1 MTETV
6 FLSSVFFLLGAL
18 IFLLGVLIFREAPRQ
33 RVNLVVSMMLFFA
46 GLGAVLGAS
55 GLIAESHSPDS
66 RAYGN
71 FVRSFA
77 YLWEF
82 FFPFLLLFTLLY
94 PRPNRILSRFPGI
107 EILILVPHAF
117 HFAFMMV
124 SSRLGGQFNFVAAGE
139 KIPYSEPFLEMASIF
154 MKLVYRS
161 HANMFAVVNLAFA
174 AVSVFLLWRSFR
186 NARGL
191 TIRNQMLAVLLGIS
205 VGVGLYGAAVLVP
218 EAFGRPVSLRVR
230 STLMVLSLTL
240 GSTAIAYSVV
250 RYKFLDT
257 RLLARRSVL
266 YAVVALLFVGP
277 YLTVI
282 RQLDRVIQAFTG
294 TETPIFQTV
303 FAVLAL
309 IMFQPVMGRL
319 EVYLEEYLMKHRT
332 DYRNVLRRLS
342 RDVVTVLD
350 IEELSRRV
358 MGSLRDALTADA
370 GALAIVD
377 KNRQSLRLVDSFGID
392 QSSLAAERPAA
403 MLTELIPRPTLLSA
417 DEALSLFLDEDRRSA
432 MQDFL
437 RRASASWVLP
447 LVHHDEAMGVLT
459 LGKKVLP
466 TRFHSEDR
474 QLLETLASQ
483 LSVAVKNSV
492 LYEETLAKKLMEE
505 ELLFAR
511 KIQSAFLPRE
521 FPRVERLD
529 LFGKNS
535 PSRFVGGDYFD
546 VIPAGPSKYL
556 IAIADVAGKGVAAA
570 LLTSMLQASLRTQV
584 MEPRSVRHIVCALN
598 CLVADMRSAEQ
609 FATFF
614 LGLLDTS
621 HMTLTYCNAGH
632 CYPVLVDGKSGSRFL
647 SQSDLVLGVVR
658 DASFSEHTVS
668 LSPGQVIVLYT
679 DGVTEAEGPRGE
691 QFGEERLMELLT
703 SLPPSLMA
711 REIVERVEGAV
722 TGFVGGDELTDDLTL
737 LVVRL
742 CDGVEK

>member
-1 MTETV
+1 MTESM
-6 FLSSVFFLLGAL
+6 FLSTIFFLLGSL

-66 RAYGN
+66 RAYGQ

-117 HFAFMMV
+117 HFVFMIV
-124 SSRLGGQFNFVAAGE
+124 SYRLGGQFDFEAAGAG
-139 KIPYSEPFLEMASIF
+139 IRYSKPFLEMASIF
-154 MKLVYRS
+154 MKLVYRW
-161 HANMFAVVNLAFA
+161 HANLFAVVNLAFA

-186 NARGL
+186 KAKGL
-191 TIRNQMLAVLLGIS
+191 TIRNQMLTVLIGITA
-205 VGVGLYGAAVLVP
+205 GVGLYGVAVLIP
-218 EAFGRPVSLRVR
+218 EMFGQPVSLRVR

-257 RLLARRSVL
+257 KLLARRSVL
-266 YAVVALLFVGP
+266 YAVVSLLFVGP

-282 RQLDRVIQAFTG
+282 RQLDRALQAFTG
-294 TETPIFQTV
+294 TETPVFQAV
-303 FAVLAL
+303 FVILAL
-309 IMFQPVMGRL
+309 IMFQPVIGRL

-358 MGSLRDALTADA
+358 MTSLREALTADA

-377 KNRQSLRLVDSFGID
+377 KNGQWLRLVDSFGID
-392 QSSLAAERPAA
+392 RAALGAEQPAGMLA
-403 MLTELIPRPTLLSA
+403 ELIARPTLLSA
-417 DEALSLFLDEDRRSA
+417 DEALSLFLDEERRGQ

-474 QLLETLASQ
+474 QLLETLGSQ
-483 LSVAVKNSV
+483 LSVALKNSV

-521 FPRVERLD
+521 FPRAERLD
-529 LFGKNS
+529 LYGKNS

-546 VIPAGPSKYL
+546 VIPAGPDKYL
-556 IAIADVAGKGVAAA
+556 VAIADVAGKGVPAA
-570 LLTSMLQASLRTQV
+570 LLSSMLQASLRTQV
-584 MEPRSVRHIVCALN
+584 MEPRSVRHVVTVLN
-598 CLVADMRSAEQ
+598 FLVADMRSPEQ

-621 HMTLTYCNAGH
+621 FMTLTYCNAGH
-632 CYPVLVDGKSGSRFL
+632 CYPVLVDGKDGTRLL
-647 SQSDLVLGVVR
+647 SESDLVLGVVR
-658 DASFSEHTVS
+658 DASFTEYTVK
-668 LSPGQVIVLYT
+668 LSPGQVVVLYT
-679 DGVTEAEGPRGE
+679 DGVTEAEGPEGE
-691 QFGEERLMELLT
+691 QYGEERLVELLT
-703 SLPPSLMA
+703 SFPQSLKA
-711 REIVERVEGAV
+711 KEIVERVEKSV
-722 TGFVGGDELTDDLTL
+722 TGFIGSDELTDDLTL
-737 LVVRL
+737 LVVRM
-742 CDGVEK
+742 CGGVSK

>member
-1 MTETV
+1 M
-6 FLSSVFFLLGAL
+6 FLSTLFFLLGAL

-33 RVNLVVSMMLFFA
+33 KVNLVVSMMLFFA

-66 RAYGN
+66 RAYGQ

-94 PRPNRILSRFPGI
+94 PRPNRILARFPGI
-107 EILILVPHAF
+107 EVLILVPHAF
-117 HFAFMMV
+117 HFGFMIV
-124 SSRLGGQFNFVAAGE
+124 AARLGGQFDFEAAGAG
-139 KIPYSEPFLEMASIF
+139 IRYSQPFLELASIF
-154 MKLVYRS
+154 MKLVYRW
-161 HANMFAVVNLAFA
+161 HANLFAVVNLAFA
-174 AVSVFLLWRSFR
+174 AVSVLLLWRGFR
-186 NARGL
+186 KARGL
-191 TIRNQMLAVLLGIS
+191 TVRNQMLTVLIGITA
-205 VGVGLYGAAVLVP
+205 GVGLYGAAVLVP
-218 EAFGRPVSLRVR
+218 DMFGQPVPLRVR

-240 GSTAIAYSVV
+240 GSAAIAYSVV

-266 YAVVALLFVGP
+266 YAVASLAFVVP
-277 YLTVI
+277 YVTVV
-282 RQLDRVIQAFTG
+282 RQLDKALQGFTG

-303 FAVLAL
+303 FVVLAL
-309 IMFQPVMGRL
+309 IMFQPIIGRL
-319 EVYLEEYLMKHRT
+319 EVYLEEYFMKHRT

-342 RDVVTVLD
+342 MDVVTVLD

-358 MGSLRDALTADA
+358 MSSLREALMADA

-377 KNRQSLRLVDSFGID
+377 KNRHSLRLVDSFGID
-392 QSSLAAERPAA
+392 RTSLGADRPAG
-403 MLTELIPRPTLLSA
+403 MLTELISRPTLLTA
-417 DEALSLFLDEDRRSA
+417 DEALSLVLDEDRRVQ

-437 RRASASWVLP
+437 RGASASWVLP

-483 LSVAVKNSV
+483 LSVALKNSV

-521 FPRVERLD
+521 FPRVESLD
-529 LFGKNS
+529 LFGRNS

-546 VIPAGPSKYL
+546 VIPAGPGKYL
-556 IAIADVAGKGVAAA
+556 VAIADVAGKGVPAA

-584 MEPRSVRHIVCALN
+584 LEPRSVQHVISTLN
-598 CLVADMRSAEQ
+598 SLVADMRSAEQ

-621 HMTLTYCNAGH
+621 FMTLTYCNAGH
-632 CYPVLVDGKSGSRFL
+632 CYPILVDGKDGTRFL
-647 SQSDLVLGVVR
+647 SDSDLVLGVMR
-658 DASFSEHTVS
+658 DAAFTEYTIK
-668 LSPGQVIVLYT
+668 LCPGQVVVLYT
-679 DGVTEAEGPRGE
+679 DGVTEAEDPRGQ
-691 QFGEERLMELLT
+691 QFGEERLRDLLT
-703 SLPPSLMA
+703 SFPQSLTA
-711 REIVERVEGAV
+711 KDIVDCVERSV
-722 TGFVGGDELTDDLTL
+722 TGFVGSEELTDDLTL
-737 LVVRL
+737 LVVRV
-742 CDGVEK
+742 CGGVRK